1 MKSAYEVLEKA
12 AKKAFGDWQSFEWS
26 WLAEETQQKT
36 KTGELA
42 DVYWQNT
49 FLPLLSHLF
58 IRTEEN
64 PCICG
69 RLGGGKQFESVSEEN
84 IQKLQSQFF
93 DESVKY
99 WVYSSF
105 SFDDN
110 FMLHGYKTKADA
122 VKRYKYQKTKMDSVF
137 RVIMFRW

>member
-12 AKKAFGDWQSFEWS
+12 AKKSFGDWQTFKWS
-26 WLAEETQQKT
+26 WLTDEAQQKT

-42 DVYWQNT
+42 EVYWQDT
-49 FLPLLSHLF
+49 FLHLLSHLF

-69 RLGGGKQFESVSEEN
+69 RLDGGKQFESVVEEN
-84 IQKLQSQFF
+84 VDKLNSQFF
-93 DESVKY
+93 DDDVKY
-99 WVYSSF
+99 WVYASF
-105 SFDDN
+105 SFDYN
-110 FMLHGYKTKADA
+110 FMLHGYKNKAEA
-122 VKRYKYQKTKMDSVF
+122 MKHFYYRKKKMDNIF